1 MIEFTHVSKDFGS
14 GEKMVR
20 AVRDVS
26 LTIQDGEIFGI
37 IGFSGAGKSTLV
49 RCINLLERP
58 TNGTVVVDGKE
69 MTALSP
75 KELRLARRKIGMIF
89 QHFNLMPS
97 RTVFGNVAY
106 PLQGQGLSKQAI
118 QNKVRKL
125 LKLVD
130 IADKET
136 AYPSQ
141 LSGGQKQRVAIA
153 RALVND
159 PDLVL
164 LDLTLPVKDGQH
176 ICHEVRRESEVPII
190 VLTSRTTEIDE
201 VMAMTLGADDFVPKP
216 YSARVLVAR
225 INALLRRTA
234 AAGERSTLVHKGL
247 ELDLARSMVTNTQ
260 TGTSTELTKNELRI
274 LSLLLSRAGKIV
286 SRSAIMQDLWDSDA
300 FVDDNT
306 LTVNIN
312 RLRTTLE
319 KIGIKG
325 YLTTHRGQ
333 GYSV

>member
-1 MIEFTHVSKDFGS
+1 MALIYIVEDDEPIRRELADILARAGFEVEACESFEHVS
-14 GEKMVR
+14 
-20 AVRDVS
+20 RD
-26 LTIQDGEIFGI
+26 I
-37 IGFSGAGKSTLV
+37 
-49 RCINLLERP
+49 
-58 TNGTVVVDGKE
+58 
-69 MTALSP
+69 
-75 KELRLARRKIGMIF
+75 LA
-89 QHFNLMPS
+89 
-97 RTVFGNVAY
+97 A
-106 PLQGQGLSKQAI
+106 A
-118 QNKVRKL
+118 
-125 LKLVD
+125 
-130 IADKET
+130 
-136 AYPSQ
+136 
-141 LSGGQKQRVAIA
+141 
-153 RALVND
+153 

-176 ICHEVRRESEVPII
+176 ICHEVRRES
-190 VLTSRTTEIDE
+190 TSRTTEIDE

-247 ELDLARSMVTNTQ
+247 ELDLARSMVTNMQ

>member
-1 MIEFTHVSKDFGS
+1 MALIYVVEDDEPIRRELIDILARAGFEVEACESFEHVSRDILA
-14 GEKMVR
+14 
-20 AVRDVS
+20 AV
-26 LTIQDGEIFGI
+26 
-37 IGFSGAGKSTLV
+37 
-49 RCINLLERP
+49 
-58 TNGTVVVDGKE
+58 
-69 MTALSP
+69 
-75 KELRLARRKIGMIF
+75 
-89 QHFNLMPS
+89 
-97 RTVFGNVAY
+97 
-106 PLQGQGLSKQAI
+106 
-118 QNKVRKL
+118 
-125 LKLVD
+125 
-130 IADKET
+130 
-136 AYPSQ
+136 
-141 LSGGQKQRVAIA
+141 
-153 RALVND
+153 

-216 YSARVLVAR
+216 YSARARGIARVLVAR
-225 INALLRRTA
+225 INALLRRTT